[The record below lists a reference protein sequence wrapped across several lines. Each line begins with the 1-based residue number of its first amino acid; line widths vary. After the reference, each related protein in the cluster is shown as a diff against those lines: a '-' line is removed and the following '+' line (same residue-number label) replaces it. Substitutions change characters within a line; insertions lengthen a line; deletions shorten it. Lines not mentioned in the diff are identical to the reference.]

1 MSFSTLISAQALHA
15 LLQSSSP
22 AVVCDCSFDLAD
34 TGAGERAHAA
44 AHIPGARYIH
54 LDRDLSGAKTGNN
67 GRHPLP
73 RREDFAGLMARLGV
87 SDTTQVVCYDTA
99 GGAMAARLWWL
110 LRWAGHEAVAVLDGG
125 LAAWREAGYPL
136 ESGQPAAPAPGTF
149 TLRPPLVATA
159 TYEDVRANLDAPAPR
174 LVVDARAPDRF
185 RGQNE
190 TLDAVGGHIPG
201 AANRFLRDNLQPD
214 GRFKPAA
221 QLRSEF
227 EAVLGGTPADRVISQ
242 CGSGVTACHNL
253 LAMEVAG
260 LSGAVLYPGS
270 WSEWSSRPGSP
281 IATGDA

>member
-1 MSFSTLISAQALHA
+1 MSLSTLISAQALHA

-44 AHIPGARYIH
+44 AHIPGARYVH
-54 LDRDLSGAKTGNN
+54 LDRDLSGPKTGGN

-73 RREDFAGLMARLGV
+73 RREDFAGLMARLGA
-87 SDTTQVVCYDTA
+87 SDATQVVCYDNA
-99 GGAMAARLWWL
+99 GGSMAARLWWL

-136 ESGQPAAPAPGTF
+136 ESGQPDAPAPGAF
-149 TLRPPLVATA
+149 TLRPPRVATT
-159 TYEDVRANLDAPAPR
+159 TYEDVRANLDAPTPR

-214 GRFKPAA
+214 GRFKTAA

-227 EAVLGGTPADRVISQ
+227 EAVLGGRPADRVISQ

>member
-15 LLQSSSP
+15 LLQSPSP
-22 AVVCDCSFDLAD
+22 AVVFDCSFDLSD
-34 TGAGERAHAA
+34 IGAGERAHAA
-44 AHIPGARYIH
+44 GHIPGAFHVH
-54 LDRDLSGAKTGNN
+54 LDRDLSGPKTGGN

-73 RREDFAGLMARLGV
+73 RREDFAALMARLGV
-87 SDTTQVVCYDTA
+87 SDATQVVCYDTA

-110 LRWAGHEAVAVLDGG
+110 LRWAGHGAVAVLDGG
-125 LAAWREAGYPL
+125 LAAWRDAGYPL
-136 ESGQPAAPAPGTF
+136 EAGQPAAPAPGTF
-149 TLRPPLVATA
+149 TLRPPRVATT
-159 TYEDVRANLDAPAPR
+159 TYEDVLANLDAPAPR

-214 GRFKPAA
+214 GHFKPAA
-221 QLRSEF
+221 QLRAEF

-260 LSGAVLYPGS
+260 LTGAVLYPGS

>member
-15 LLQSSSP
+15 LLQSPSP
-22 AVVCDCSFDLAD
+22 AVVFDCSFDLSD
-34 TGAGERAHAA
+34 IGAGERAHAA
-44 AHIPGARYIH
+44 GHIPGAFHVH
-54 LDRDLSGAKTGNN
+54 LDRDLSGPKTGGN

-73 RREDFAGLMARLGV
+73 RREDFAALMARLGV
-87 SDTTQVVCYDTA
+87 SDATQVVCYDTA

-110 LRWAGHEAVAVLDGG
+110 LRWAGHGAVAVLDGG
-125 LAAWREAGYPL
+125 LAAWRDAGYPL
-136 ESGQPAAPAPGTF
+136 EAGQPAAPAPGTF
-149 TLRPPLVATA
+149 TLRPPRVATT
-159 TYEDVRANLDAPAPR
+159 TYEDVLANLDAPAPR

-214 GRFKPAA
+214 GHFKPAA
-221 QLRSEF
+221 QLRAEF
-227 EAVLGGTPADRVISQ
+227 EAMLGGTPADRVISQ

-260 LSGAVLYPGS
+260 LTGAVLYPGS
-270 WSEWSSRPGSP
+270 WSEWSSRPDSP